1 MLGSASIKC
10 FAPQPALYHFCAYNE
25 WSRSSR
31 FTSAGLNFPILIK
44 LTSFSLQMSSQERVD
59 AQIEGVKLLFGN
71 QYDAS
76 EAHFAILADVDPGSA
91 MGSGTTQ

>member
-1 MLGSASIKC
+1 
-10 FAPQPALYHFCAYNE
+10 
-25 WSRSSR
+25 
-31 FTSAGLNFPILIK
+31 
-44 LTSFSLQMSSQERVD
+44 MSSQEMVD

-91 MGSGTTQ
+91 MGSGTTE